1 MRTVTRIRLLATMFT
16 VLLVIAGCR
25 SPSSS
30 GKLTPSTA
38 TSPSVTTQPSN
49 QSVMVGQTATF
60 SVTATGTGPLSYQWQ
75 KNGAAI
81 CGATSTSYTTPAT
94 TSADSG
100 STFRVV
106 ITNSVGNA
114 TSNSATLTVRSI
126 RGQLMALSSNGKYL
140 VNQSTGQ
147 PVFIVGDGPQNMAEM
162 LSTAQ
167 IDQFLADRASRGF
180 NAIWVMATDNTSQTT
195 PPKNYYGY
203 SPYDGPDLTDEDAN
217 YWANVDYIVSQA
229 STYNITVFLMPFFV
243 GEGTGLGVG
252 SGGYAGSLL
261 SASDSTVT
269 AFGTWIG
276 NRYKSAN
283 NIVWLL
289 GGDSKPSVSG
299 LYAKINVFG
308 TALAAADPNHL
319 ITLEACGAGDCAT
332 YGMNSVQAFQ
342 AAGLTVPSWLT
353 LNWAYPELDTTEPT
367 ANAIYNQTP
376 FLPPLCG
383 ENFYELEHSITE
395 LQVRFEMYTEI
406 LSGCYAGRIFGSGA
420 IWSFDSPHGAS
431 CCTSGSPTWQSQL
444 SSPGSVAMSWQG
456 KLFSSREHW
465 LLMPDVSHTVV
476 TAGYGSGLTLTTA
489 ARTSDG
495 QTIIAYIPNG
505 NATTITVDMAKITSS
520 TGMVQEWWFNPTT
533 AATTSLGTFP
543 NSGTQ
548 NFTSPNSNDWVLV
561 LDDASARL
569 PAPGSALLA
578 RRSPRKAGRPEMLV
592 PRNDGRN
599 ATLSR

>member
-1 MRTVTRIRLLATMFT
+1 MRTIQLLATMFT
-16 VLLVIAGCR
+16 VSLVIAGCG

-30 GKLTPSTA
+30 GKLAPNTA
-38 TSPSVTTQPSN
+38 TSPSITTQPSN

-81 CGATSTSYTTPAT
+81 SGATSTSYTTPAT

-106 ITNSVGNA
+106 VTNSVGNS
-114 TSNSATLTVRSI
+114 TSNSATLTVSTAQ
-126 RGQLMALSSNGKYL
+126 GQLMALSSNGKYL
-140 VNQSTGQ
+140 VNQSTGK
-147 PVFIVGDGPQNMAEM
+147 PVFIVGDAPQDMAEM
-162 LSTAQ
+162 LSTAE
-167 IDQFLADRASRGF
+167 IDQYLADRESRGF
-180 NAIWVMATDNTSQTT
+180 NAIWVMATDNTYQTN
-195 PPKNYYGY
+195 PPNNFYGFP
-203 SPYDGPDLTDEDAN
+203 PYDGADFTNEDAN

-229 STYNITVFLMPFFV
+229 STHNITVFLIPFFV
-243 GEGTGLGVG
+243 GEGTGLGPG

-261 SASDSTVT
+261 AASDSTVT

-276 NRYKSAN
+276 DRYKSDN

-289 GGDSKPSVSG
+289 GGDSKPSISG

-319 ITLEACGAGDCAT
+319 IALEACGAGDCAT

-342 AAGLTVPSWLT
+342 AAGLAVPSWLT
-353 LNWAYPELDTTEPT
+353 LNWAYPDLDATAGA

-420 IWSFDSPHGAS
+420 IWGFDSPHGAS

-465 LLMPDVSHTVV
+465 LLVPDVSHTVV

-520 TGMVQEWWFNPTT
+520 TGTVQGWWFNPTS

-548 NFTSPNSNDWVLV
+548 NFTASNSNDWVLV

-578 RRSPRKAGRPEMLV
+578 SRSPRKVER
-592 PRNDGRN
+592 
-599 ATLSR
+599 